1 MKRALLLTALSM
13 FVAMSSR
20 ARDEEAAAKPDLARA
35 KQIVDQV
42 CAACHGTDGNSP
54 SPAYPTLAGQH
65 ADYTALQLAHF
76 KSGVRS
82 NAIMAPMAA
91 TLSPQDMRSL
101 GAYFEQQGAKG
112 SAAKDAAIASAGQK
126 LFRGGDSTTGV
137 PACASCHSPDGAGIP
152 SRYPRLS
159 GQHAEYTQAQLQ
171 AFKSGGRGNDKE
183 GKDVNGKIMG
193 QIAGRMSEDEIAAVA
208 QYAAGLH

>member
-1 MKRALLLTALSM
+1 MKRALLLTALSICI
-13 FVAMSSR
+13 AMSSR
-20 ARDEEAAAKPDLARA
+20 TRAEEAAAKPDLAKA

-42 CAACHGTDGNSP
+42 CAACHGGDGNSP
-54 SPAYPTLAGQH
+54 SGAYPSLAGQH
-65 ADYTALQLAHF
+65 ADYIALQLAHF

-82 NAIMAPMAA
+82 NAIMAPMAT

-101 GAYFEQQGAKG
+101 GAYFEQQKPKG
-112 SAAKDAAIASAGQK
+112 SAAKDAALASAGRK
-126 LFRGGDSTTGV
+126 LFRGGDSASGV

-159 GQHAEYTQAQLQ
+159 GQHADYTQAQLQ
-171 AFKSGGRGNDKE
+171 AFKTGGRGNDKE